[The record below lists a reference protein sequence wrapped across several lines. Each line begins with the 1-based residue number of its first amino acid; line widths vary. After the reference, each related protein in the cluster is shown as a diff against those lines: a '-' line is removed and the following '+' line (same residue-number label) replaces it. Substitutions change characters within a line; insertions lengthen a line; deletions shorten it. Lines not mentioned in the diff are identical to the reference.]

1 MSAFCAELH
10 CRSTWFREPNRQ
22 HRSGFSIRKQL
33 LQSHRCATE
42 SCAAKR
48 RKLCAVADSSS
59 KLNVLVVGGGGRE
72 HALAWKLASSE
83 RCSTLFCSPG
93 NAGIATE
100 EGVEVKPDL
109 NISDHQQVQDWCHQN
124 KIGLVAVGPEQP
136 LVDGLADA
144 LEKAGIRVFGPS
156 ARAAQLE
163 GSKRFM
169 KDLCKKY
176 DIPTARY
183 EVFSDPEKA
192 KAYIREQGGPM
203 VVKADGLAAG
213 KGVIVAA
220 STEAACSA
228 VDDMLVSKAFGSAGS
243 NIVVEEFLD
252 GEEASFFALLDG
264 HTCLALASAQDHKAV
279 GEGDT
284 GPNTGGMGA
293 YSPAP
298 AVTPLIQEQV
308 MQEIVQR
315 TADALVAEGCPYRGV
330 LFAGL
335 MIKDGKAKLLEH
347 NVRFG
352 DPECQNLMLRLE
364 SDLLEVLLAACDG
377 TLAQVQLRWS
387 PHAALTVVMAAKGYP
402 GSYKKGSI
410 IRGLDRVSTAKV
422 FHAGTARDTAGN
434 IVAAGGRVLGIS
446 ATGKTV
452 LEAQQKAYEA
462 VDAIDWPEGF
472 VRRDIGWRAMDRTS

>member
-1 MSAFCAELH
+1 MDSAVCTGNHF
-10 CRSTWFREPNRQ
+10 RSTLPARQ
-22 HRSGFSIRKQL
+22 SYPHTSNLLARKYLRARSPHCSY
-33 LQSHRCATE
+33 SV
-42 SCAAKR
+42 KR
-48 RKLCAVADSSS
+48 RRLCIVADSSG

-72 HALAWKLASSE
+72 HALAWKIASSP
-83 RCSTLFCSPG
+83 RCDTVFCSPG
-93 NAGIATE
+93 NAGIALE
-100 EGVEVKPDL
+100 AGIEVRPDL
-109 NISDHQQVQDWCHQN
+109 DISDHNQVKDWCQQN
-124 KIGLVAVGPEQP
+124 QVALVAIGPEQP
-136 LVDGLADA
+136 LVDGLADVLQA
-144 LEKAGIRVFGPS
+144 ANIRVFGPT
-156 ARAAQLE
+156 AKAAQLE

-176 DIPTARY
+176 KIPTAKY
-183 EVFSDPEKA
+183 EVFSSPEKA
-192 KAYIREQGGPM
+192 KAYIKGQAAPI

-220 STEAACSA
+220 SIEEACSA
-228 VDDMLVSKAFGSAGS
+228 VDDMLVNKSFGSAGS

-264 HTCLALASAQDHKAV
+264 HICLALGSAQDHKAV

-298 AVTPLIQEQV
+298 AVTPQIEQQV

-352 DPECQNLMLRLE
+352 DPECQGLMLRLE

-377 TLAQVQLRWS
+377 QLADVQLKWS
-387 PHAALTVVMAAKGYP
+387 PDAALTVVMAAEGYP
-402 GSYKKGSI
+402 GSYKKGTMI
-410 IRGLDRVSTAKV
+410 CNLEHVSTAKV
-422 FHAGTARDTAGN
+422 FHAGTASDSNGKITA
-434 IVAAGGRVLGIS
+434 VGGRVLGIS
-446 ATGKTV
+446 AMGKNV
-452 LEAQQKAYEA
+452 RDAQKKAYEA
-462 VDAIDWPEGF
+462 VDVINWPEGF
-472 VRRDIGWRAMDRTS
+472 VRRDIGWRAIERMS